1 MHIVKSSTRFQ
12 QSENQSQ
19 RNSGS
24 TGPSWPEADPDHEY
38 RVASKKKAG
47 YGHTMVDVE
56 KQILDWQE
64 EMKQDSESLNVLRQP
79 PISRRE

>member
-12 QSENQSQ
+12 QSENQSH

-24 TGPSWPEADPDHEY
+24 TGPSWPEADNEHRTE
-38 RVASKKKAG
+38 SKKKTG
-47 YGHTMVDVE
+47 YGHTMADVE

-64 EMKQDSESLNVLRQP
+64 EMKQDNESLKVLSQSP
-79 PISRRE
+79 TLRRE